1 MGARASLPI
10 DSRVQEGE
18 VASRPAQ
25 GLRSVSA
32 AGRLGLRSV
41 LLGRHR
47 FLCYE
52 NIPNIEEEL
61 E

>member
-1 MGARASLPI
+1 MGAWASLPI

-52 NIPNIEEEL
+52 NIHNIEEEL